1 MEMCRCETP
10 LQWTP
15 HTYPGT
21 AHSRTPRGSQC
32 DQRRPPWGR
41 NWPALPTPGKIKH
54 WLIFQILRTET
65 PHYVERMS
73 IFSWQKSWVCWNRI
87 HILWKESSYFVEKKF
102 IFCGEKVHI
111 LWREW
116 RESPDC
122 GEKDSRLCGKKIPD
136 FVERK
141 VRCCELNKKYILLV
155 ERKTR
160 FSEKVS
166 KKKVL
171 WRRRRSRIHAGF
183 GTKNLPP

>member
-1 MEMCRCETP
+1 MGVFVCLFVCLFVCCYCCMFVCVFLGAGGWSNIT
-10 LQWTP
+10 LVWT
-15 HTYPGT
+15 
-21 AHSRTPRGSQC
+21 
-32 DQRRPPWGR
+32 DV
-41 NWPALPTPGKIKH
+41 KIKH

-116 RESPDC
+116 RESPHC
-122 GEKDSRLCGKKIPD
+122 GEIESRLCGKKIPD

-141 VRCCELNKKYILLV
+141 FRCCELNKKYILLV